1 MSRQISKK
9 PAQPRE
15 NKPPAPNPEAI
26 RKASN
31 PIALR
36 YWNQCLQ
43 TQNSTPDTPPNTETV
58 PAPTFSSPQPVPNLS
73 SSIHPSHI
81 QFQSSP
87 PSHTQFQS
95 SPPSHIQFQ
104 SSPPS
109 RIQSQPSHPSRIQSQ
124 SFRASSIQVEPSPA
138 SRIQLD
144 SSPPSCIQLQ
154 SSPSSC
160 NQFQSSVVP
169 SNIQFSSLHPLSKTR
184 FNPFPGADNTDGFS
198 FSHKPEPSSPPDTL
212 FHKSSPFPE
221 SYPTPRHKPGYNIS
235 QGMNLPQE
243 MVPSPGRNLSKRTY
257 NSTQSVP
264 KNEFYP
270 SSYQHNSTSHPPP
283 RPPSPVYTFTPS
295 YESPVSPGSSVSPV
309 SPPWYQPEYKIV
321 PLLPTNSSNIP
332 SQSRA
337 SSLPPWSREP
347 RDPRGPGASGT
358 NPRRRFIQHEWPPVN
373 SIQNVSNK
381 HVFTKFHQKNNFR
394 HD

>member
-1 MSRQISKK
+1 MSRQNSKK

-43 TQNSTPDTPPNTETV
+43 TQNSTPDTSKNTETV

-73 SSIHPSHI
+73 SSLCPSN
-81 QFQSSP
+81 S
-87 PSHTQFQS
+87 
-95 SPPSHIQFQ
+95 QFQ

-109 RIQSQPSHPSRIQSQ
+109 RFQSQPSPPSYIQSQFSPPSHIQSQPSPPSRIQSQ
-124 SFRASSIQVEPSPA
+124 SFRASNIQVEPSPA
-138 SRIQLD
+138 SRIQLN
-144 SSPPSCIQLQ
+144 SSPPSCIHLQ
-154 SSPSSC
+154 SSPSSRI
-160 NQFQSSVVP
+160 QFQSSPVP
-169 SNIQFSSLHPLSKTR
+169 SNIQFSSSHPLSKAW
-184 FNPFPGADNTDGFS
+184 FNPFPGADNTDEFS
-198 FSHKPEPSSPPDTL
+198 LSHKPELSSSPDTL
-212 FHKSSPFPE
+212 FHGSSPIPK

-243 MVPSPGRNLSKRTY
+243 MVPSPGRNSSKRTY
-257 NSTQSVP
+257 NSSESVP
-264 KNEFYP
+264 KNGFYP
-270 SSYQHNSTSHPPP
+270 SSYQHNSTSQPPP
-283 RPPSPVYTFTPS
+283 RPPSPVYTFKPS
-295 YESPVSPGSSVSPV
+295 YVSLGSSVSPV
-309 SPPWYQPEYKIV
+309 SPPWYQPDYKIV
-321 PLLPTNSSNIP
+321 PLLPTNSSDIP

-347 RDPRGPGASGT
+347 RDPRGPGESGT
-358 NPRRRFIQHEWPPVN
+358 KPRRRFIQHEWPPVN
-373 SIQNVSNK
+373 SIQNVPKK
-381 HVFTKFHQKNNFR
+381 HIFTKFHQQNNLR